1 VQLLRD
7 SGNDAM
13 GGQNAKYSREQMLS
27 ALLPNSDIAR
37 CVRHFVFVPIVLQKS
52 QTALRLIFRQRAK
65 PATIADQCGL
75 KPVTGIACEFGAWRR
90 GPHIIF
96 QSPRLRPGEFESR
109 LAKRLLQHYLPRA
122 DIS

>member
-1 VQLLRD
+1 MSAICASSAILLRD

-37 CVRHFVFVPIVLQKS
+37 CVRHFVFVPIVSQKS

-90 GPHIIF
+90 GPPHHFSIAAPTARRI
-96 QSPRLRPGEFESR
+96 
-109 LAKRLLQHYLPRA
+109 
-122 DIS
+122 